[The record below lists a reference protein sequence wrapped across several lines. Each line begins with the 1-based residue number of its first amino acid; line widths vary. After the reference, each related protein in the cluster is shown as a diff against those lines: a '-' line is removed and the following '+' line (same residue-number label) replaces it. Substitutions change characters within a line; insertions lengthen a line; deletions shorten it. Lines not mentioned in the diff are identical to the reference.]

1 MNFWAIVSTI
11 ILTWQLTAP
20 AVYHLPIF
28 KLQEKN
34 QILVSSQVFDATES
48 KIPHKVDNNSLGVKL
63 TAQAAAVMDK
73 NTGTVLWQK
82 NADEQRPL
90 ASITKLMTA
99 LVFLDNNPGWNQTLT
114 MLPED
119 ETMAN
124 SANIFRDE
132 TVSLK
137 DAFYTMLIASD
148 NNVANALSRST
159 GLSREEFVGL
169 MNDKAKAWGLSKT
182 YFVDPTGLSNK
193 NISSANDILILAKKA
208 FANNDIKNAT
218 NQKIYSFITLDGKER
233 KVNSTNHLLS
243 GFLDIIAGKTGFI
256 TESGYCLVAEV
267 KGNEDQRI
275 ISVVLGSA
283 SNADRFNDLKILSA
297 WALNNFIWY

>member
-1 MNFWAIVSTI
+1 MNFWAIFSTI

-28 KLQEKN
+28 KVQEKN
-34 QILVSSQVFDATES
+34 LVLISSQTFDAQQN

-73 NTGTVLWQK
+73 NTGIILWQK

-99 LVFLDNNPGWNQTLT
+99 LVFLDNNPGWDKTLT
-114 MLPED
+114 MAKED

-124 SANIFRDE
+124 SANVLRDE
-132 TVSLK
+132 SVTLK

-148 NNVANALSRST
+148 NNIANALARST
-159 GLSREEFVGL
+159 SLSRGQFVDL
-169 MNDKAKAWGLSKT
+169 MNAKAKTLGLSKT
-182 YFVDPTGLSNK
+182 NFVDPTGLSNQ
-193 NISSANDILILAKKA
+193 NVSSANDIVLLAKKA
-208 FANNDIKNAT
+208 FANNDIKDAT
-218 NQKIYSFITLDGKER
+218 SQKTYSFTTSAGQEHKI
-233 KVNSTNHLLS
+233 NSTNHLLS
-243 GFLDIIAGKTGFI
+243 GFLDIVAGKTGFI

-267 KGNEDQRI
+267 KGEEDQRI
-275 ISVVLGSA
+275 ISVVLGSV

-297 WALNNFIWY
+297 WTLNNFIWY